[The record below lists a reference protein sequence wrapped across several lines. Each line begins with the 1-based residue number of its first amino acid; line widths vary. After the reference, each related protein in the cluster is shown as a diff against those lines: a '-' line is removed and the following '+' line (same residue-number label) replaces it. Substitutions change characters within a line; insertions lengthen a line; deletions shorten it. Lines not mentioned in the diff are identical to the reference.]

1 MMKRDLC
8 AVLAGATLV
17 AASPYARAED
27 VGCCRTEC
35 HDANRVRMGLTA
47 TVPSECQTS
56 AQGCRAEWSAGP
68 CPGGARVGAGR
79 PFGADE
85 SDESEDDPPAQR

>member
-1 MMKRDLC
+1 MMKRDLG
-8 AVLAGATLV
+8 AVLAGATLLAV
-17 AASPYARAED
+17 SPYVRAED

-35 HDANRVRMGLTA
+35 RDANRVGVRLTA
-47 TVPSECQTS
+47 TAPSECQTS

-68 CPGGARVGAGR
+68 CPGARVGAGR